1 MSLRLTNGFTLFSAF
16 SLFDVNGDG
25 VINIQEL
32 GTLLQALGQK
42 PSEEEVDELLGV
54 SHRKSYFLFVSGCD
68 LYSAI
73 NL

>member
-1 MSLRLTNGFTLFSAF
+1 MSLRLSRRFYPFSAF

-54 SHRKSYFLFVSGCD
+54 SHRKSILFICVRQ
-68 LYSAI
+68 
-73 NL
+73 